1 MKKEFPMST
10 KRVRLP
16 SRLPAGSK
24 YILESRGTMK
34 GLMLVNRYV
43 ELPDGRR
50 IELDARLV
58 PTSESKSGKES
69 GKTKVGSP
77 SSTSI
82 LAEAFA

>member
-1 MKKEFPMST
+1 MST
-10 KRVRLP
+10 KYMRLP

-50 IELDARLV
+50 IELDSRLV
-58 PTSESKSGKES
+58 PTCETGSDKA
-69 GKTKVGSP
+69 KVKSP
-77 SSTSI
+77 SLTSI
-82 LAEAFA
+82 PDEALA

>member
-1 MKKEFPMST
+1 MST
-10 KRVRLP
+10 KRMRLP

-50 IELDARLV
+50 IELVARLV
-58 PTSESKSGKES
+58 PTCETKSDKA
-69 GKTKVGSP
+69 KVGSP
-77 SSTSI
+77 SATSI
-82 LAEAFA
+82 RAKALA